1 MLYSFYINFIG
12 LLYMVVKKKIPQPQK
27 VDKKT
32 TLIIQLDESL
42 KKDFQE
48 LCKAQDMN
56 CSQTLRRFM
65 KTAVDSY
72 KREKLNVYKNR

>member
-1 MLYSFYINFIG
+1 MTT
-12 LLYMVVKKKIPQPQK
+12 KKKITQPQK
-27 VDKKT
+27 IEKKT

-42 KKDFQE
+42 KNDFQA

-56 CSQTLRRFM
+56 CSQTIRRFM

>member
-1 MLYSFYINFIG
+1 MTA
-12 LLYMVVKKKIPQPQK
+12 KKKPSQQSK

-42 KKDFQE
+42 KKDFQA

-56 CSQTLRRFM
+56 CSQTLRKFM
-65 KTAVDSY
+65 KSAVDSY
-72 KREKLNVYKNR
+72 KRNNLNVFKNQ